1 MARIV
6 VALGGNA
13 LGNSSTE
20 QQEIVKD
27 TAKAMVDI
35 IANGDELIIAHG
47 NGPQV
52 GMINN
57 AFDEASHVNNKIP
70 MMPFPEC
77 GAMSQA
83 YIGYHLQ
90 NAILNE
96 LNKRKIDKNV
106 VTIVTQVEVDQKDP
120 AFNTPTKPIGAF
132 YSEAEAKD
140 LAAKN
145 GFIVKED
152 AGRGWRRVIA
162 SPQPVD
168 IVEKNIIED
177 LINKGHIVITVGGGG
192 IPVVKTGNVYHGV
205 PAVIDKDFASA
216 KLAEL
221 IKADK
226 LMILTAVAQVAI
238 NYGKPDQKA
247 LDVLTL
253 TDADKYIAENQFVLG
268 SMLPKVQAAMKFASS
283 GVQKVAIIAE
293 LSQAKAA
300 LAGKAGTMVKK

>member
-1 MARIV
+1 M
-6 VALGGNA
+6 
-13 LGNSSTE
+13 
-20 QQEIVKD
+20 
-27 TAKAMVDI
+27 
-35 IANGDELIIAHG
+35 
-47 NGPQV
+47 
-52 GMINN
+52 
-57 AFDEASHVNNKIP
+57 
-70 MMPFPEC
+70 
-77 GAMSQA
+77 
-83 YIGYHLQ
+83 
-90 NAILNE
+90 
-96 LNKRKIDKNV
+96 
-106 VTIVTQVEVDQKDP
+106 
-120 AFNTPTKPIGAF
+120 
-132 YSEAEAKD
+132 
-140 LAAKN
+140 
-145 GFIVKED
+145 
-152 AGRGWRRVIA
+152 
-162 SPQPVD
+162 PQPVD

-192 IPVVKTGNVYHGV
+192 IPVVKTGNAYQGV

-253 TDADKYIAENQFVLG
+253 TDADKYIAENQFAPG

>member
-13 LGNSSTE
+13 LGNSPSE

-35 IANGDELIIAHG
+35 IENGDELIIAHG

-57 AFDEASHVNNKIP
+57 AFDEAAHVNNKIP
-70 MMPFPEC
+70 IMPFPEC

-96 LNKRKIDKNV
+96 LNKRKIKKNV
-106 VTIVTQVEVDQKDP
+106 VTIVTQVEVDHKDP
-120 AFNTPTKPIGAF
+120 AFNNPTKPIGAF
-132 YSEAEAKD
+132 YPEAEAKA
-140 LAAKN
+140 LAEKN
-145 GFIVKED
+145 GFTVKED

-162 SPQPVD
+162 SPQPID
-168 IVEKNIIED
+168 IVEKEIIED
-177 LINKGHIVITVGGGG
+177 LIKQGHIVITVGGGG
-192 IPVVKTGNVYHGV
+192 IPVVKTGAAYQGV

-226 LMILTAVAQVAI
+226 LMILTAVAKVAI
-238 NYGKPDQKA
+238 NYGKPNQQA

-253 TDADKYIAENQFVLG
+253 TAAEKYITENQFVPG

-283 GVQKVAIIAE
+283 GSQKIAIIAE
-293 LSQAKAA
+293 LAQAKAA
-300 LAGKAGTMVKK
+300 LAGKAGTTISK